1 MQIQVATAGVAE
13 DVQLYRIAGVK
24 DDKTCPDCAAWQ
36 GKTVAM
42 RPDGRHETVQDF
54 INSHGFHVNCRC
66 SLQALETKEIP
77 IDPRNPRYEERRAAN
92 PAAYN
97 SSLNGVRLVFGWG
110 PSRK

>member
-42 RPDGRHETVQDF
+42 RPDGLHETVQDF
-54 INSHGFHVNCRC
+54 INQHGFHKNCRC
-66 SLQALETKEIP
+66 SLQALDTREIKLN
-77 IDPRNPRYEERRAAN
+77 RLNPRYEERAAAN
-92 PAAYN
+92 P
-97 SSLNGVRLVFGWG
+97 GVYHSAPVSKLVFL
-110 PSRK
+110 